1 MSERSVRPV
10 VEYSRNAVL
19 DVEQVAAGLLKP
31 REAAAWLRVSE
42 RLLKQLDIRR
52 VRVGRLVRYDPIDLQ
67 QFADRHG
74 DRHRVT
80 ESA

>member
-1 MSERSVRPV
+1 MTRKPLKPVAQEPER
-10 VEYSRNAVL
+10 AVSPF
-19 DVEQVAAGLLKP
+19 GLLRP
-31 REAAAWLRVSE
+31 EEAADWLKISKRTLAS
-42 RLLKQLDIRR
+42 LDIRR
-52 VRVGRLVRYDPIDLQ
+52 IKIGKSVRYDPIDLQ